1 MPTLYNRIQGRNLD
15 RLAAL
20 SDGIFAVAMTLLV
33 LDLHLPTA
41 AQVHGERELLAALA
55 ALGPQWITYGMSF
68 LTLGIFWAGQQTQLN
83 HFAEGTR
90 DLTWIHLGFLFAVT
104 LLPLSTRLLAE
115 FFAYRAALGIYWLN
129 ILVLGAMLFWSWSYA
144 TRANLVKADT
154 PEEVKGSICR
164 RIVIA
169 QSLYAAGAALCFI
182 HTWLSIAAIVLVQ
195 LNYALAPRLWGRKQ
209 ALSGFR
215 AGYQRTTPRLV
226 SGFFLYGRG
235 ACLPV
240 EGRMETAGLNA
251 LAMMRLGSFRLMH
264 SGARDGLGFLLIG
277 LVAIGVA
284 VWVVARAERK
294 EPAKN

>member
-20 SDGIFAVAMTLLV
+20 SDGIFAFAMTLLV

-41 AQVHGERELLAALA
+41 AQVHGEGELLAALA

-83 HFAEGTR
+83 HLAEGTR

-104 LLPLSTRLLAE
+104 LLPLSTRLLTE
-115 FFAYRAALGIYWLN
+115 FFDYRVALGIYWLN
-129 ILVLGAMLFWSWSYA
+129 IFVLGAMLFWSWSYA
-144 TRANLVKADT
+144 TRANLVKPDT

-182 HTWLSIAAIVLVQ
+182 HVWLSIGAIVLVQ
-195 LNYALAPRLWGRKQ
+195 LNYALAPRLWGRK
-209 ALSGFR
+209 
-215 AGYQRTTPRLV
+215 
-226 SGFFLYGRG
+226 RG
-235 ACLPV
+235 
-240 EGRMETAGLNA
+240 
-251 LAMMRLGSFRLMH
+251 
-264 SGARDGLGFLLIG
+264 
-277 LVAIGVA
+277 
-284 VWVVARAERK
+284 
-294 EPAKN
+294 